1 MQQCFILQFR
11 LLVHRALPRLD
22 TTSEVR
28 AGLAMYGPVHKK
40 DLSIK
45 KIRQGSAAQIQ
56 GDNLGFLLQN
66 LTFMW

>member
-1 MQQCFILQFR
+1 MQQCFILEFR

-40 DLSIK
+40 D
-45 KIRQGSAAQIQ
+45 AAEFNFYVVNFATVL
-56 GDNLGFLLQN
+56 DVD
-66 LTFMW
+66 